1 MSSTNNYFD
10 VIVLGVGS
18 MGSAACYHLAKRG
31 FKVLGLDQFE
41 IPHNQGSHHGKSRMI
56 RKAYYE
62 HPDYVPLLIRA
73 YELWDE
79 LQKKASEP
87 VINRT
92 GALYLGRAKDSV
104 VTGSL
109 KSAKQHQLAHRFLN
123 NPEIKEQFTA
133 FSVPLSFVGLFEP
146 DGGYVRPEQGIV
158 EHAWQASSAGAKI
171 LTNTP
176 AQAWKANPQG
186 VEVKTAE
193 GTLYAKQLII
203 SAGAWMNTVLN
214 DLGIELTVTRQVQA
228 WFEPETNPEKFS
240 PENFPCW
247 FIETDPPYGHY
258 GFPILPGQK
267 GLKIAE
273 HKPGIPIPIDKIGK
287 ALEPPTQ
294 SEFDALRDV
303 LAQYIPNS
311 AGALLKSCTCL
322 YTNTPDQHFILG
334 KHPEHNR
341 VTIAGGFSG
350 HGYKFASVIGE
361 ILADLA
367 TNGSTRHPIEFL
379 GIERFFDDAS
389 GKGSQHAQ

>member
-1 MSSTNNYFD
+1 MSSAHNLFD

-31 FKVLGLDQFE
+31 SKVLGLDQFE

-62 HPDYVPLLIRA
+62 NPDYVPLLHRA

-79 LQKKASEP
+79 LQIKAKEP

-92 GALYLGRAKDSV
+92 GAVYFGRPEDSIV
-104 VTGSL
+104 SGSL
-109 KSAKQHQLAHRFLN
+109 ESAKQHHLPHRSLN
-123 NPEIKEQFTA
+123 TSEIQEDFPS
-133 FSVPLSFVGLFEP
+133 FSLPDSFVGLFEP
-146 DGGYVRPEQGIV
+146 DGGYVRPEEGIV
-158 EHAWQASSAGAKI
+158 EHAWQASGAGAKI

-176 AQAWKANPQG
+176 ALDWNVTPHG
-186 VEVKTAE
+186 VEVRTAE
-193 GTLYAKQLII
+193 GTLYGDQLII
-203 SAGAWMNTVLN
+203 SAGAWINSIFKN
-214 DLGIELTVTRQVQA
+214 LGVKLSVTRQVQA
-228 WFEPETNPEKFS
+228 WFEPESNPEKFS

-247 FIETDPPYGHY
+247 FIETNPPYGHY

-273 HKPGIPIPIDKIGK
+273 HKPGIQIPLDEIGN
-287 ALEPPTQ
+287 ALEPPTPAELD
-294 SEFDALRDV
+294 SLKEI
-303 LAQYIPNS
+303 LAQYIPGS
-311 AGALLKSCTCL
+311 AGPLIKSCTCL

-341 VTIAGGFSG
+341 VTVAGGFSG

-367 TNGSTRHPIEFL
+367 IEGDTRHSIEFL
-379 GIERFFDDAS
+379 SLDRFLTESA
-389 GKGSQHAQ
+389 